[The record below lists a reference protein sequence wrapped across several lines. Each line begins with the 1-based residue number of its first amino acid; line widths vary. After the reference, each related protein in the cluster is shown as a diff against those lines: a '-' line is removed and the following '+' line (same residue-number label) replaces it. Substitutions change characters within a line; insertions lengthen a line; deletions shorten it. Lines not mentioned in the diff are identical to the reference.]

1 MAVSLM
7 NARTREP
14 IATSVEVAVTR
25 RSRRRGLLG
34 RDHLDASAALVLE
47 PCAAVHTAFMR
58 FSIDVVFVNR
68 GGYAVKIVEDVPP
81 WRIAL
86 STRAYAVIE
95 MPAGSLRRLDV
106 SLGDRLY
113 VLPASDSAETMTVSL
128 NGREL

>member
-1 MAVSLM
+1 MAVELL
-7 NARTREP
+7 NERTRECV
-14 IATSVEVAVTR
+14 AASVEVASTR
-25 RSRRRGLLG
+25 RTRRRGLLG
-34 RDHLDASAALVLE
+34 RDHLAASTALILE

-86 STRAYAVIE
+86 STRAHAAIE
-95 MPAGSLRRLDV
+95 MAAGSLRGLDL

-113 VLPASDSAETMTVSL
+113 VLPASDTAAPLTPIPDRRDS
-128 NGREL
+128 